1 MSSRADARVAASGS
15 RPKAADGGSDRAGA
29 DRVNIVWLKKRK
41 DFVRT
46 QRGRAWRTAPF
57 VLTVRAREAASDAPG
72 QARFGCTVT
81 KRIGNAVTRNRVK
94 RRFREAIRIAAPGH
108 AKSGHDYVLI
118 ARSHALNHGFAEL
131 TEALSGA
138 LERIHAKQPQK
149 RGTSNSD
156 AGARV

>member
-1 MSSRADARVAASGS
+1 MSSRADAPAAASASQLETGDS
-15 RPKAADGGSDRAGA
+15 GSDRAGA

-57 VLTVRAREAASDAPG
+57 VLTMRARDAEADAPN

-94 RRFREAIRIAAPGH
+94 RRFREAIKIAAPPH
-108 AKSGHDYVLI
+108 AKAGHDYVLI
-118 ARSHALNHGFAEL
+118 ARSHALDHGFAEL
-131 TEALSGA
+131 TETLSSALV
-138 LERIHAKQPQK
+138 RIHANPPQQ
-149 RGTSNSD
+149 RGTRNSD
-156 AGARV
+156 AGTRV